1 MAFFRSA
8 PVRSAPFRS
17 APVSMASISLAS
29 VRLAPRRLAPRRSAA
44 EPGLTERDIFELDAA
59 GDLAPEI
66 TAVLLRLMQR
76 GLCVSLDLPGLITA
90 TGISPLEDVC
100 RYVECTGGVIP
111 ESPGSII
118 TLAVI
123 EEPINPVV
131 GQDYMVWL
139 ADLDGVTLIAEKI
152 SWSADQLELAGNGP
166 STVNAGRVKS
176 VELKFPQ
183 FDLTVSEFIDD
194 YNDVFLEGL
203 KNSRMRPLS
212 NVL

>member
-1 MAFFRSA
+1 
-8 PVRSAPFRS
+8 V
-17 APVSMASISLAS
+17 
-29 VRLAPRRLAPRRSAA
+29 
-44 EPGLTERDIFELDAA
+44 EL
-59 GDLAPEI
+59 
-66 TAVLLRLMQR
+66 
-76 GLCVSLDLPGLITA
+76 SLDLPGLITA

-100 RYVECTGGVIP
+100 RYVGCTGGVIH
-111 ESPGSII
+111 ESPGSVI

-123 EEPINPVV
+123 AEPINPVV
-131 GQDYMVWL
+131 DQDYMVWL

-176 VELKFPQ
+176 VGLKFPQ

>member
-8 PVRSAPFRS
+8 PVRSARVRS

-111 ESPGSII
+111 ESPGS
-118 TLAVI
+118 VI
-123 EEPINPVV
+123 PETPMKP
-131 GQDYMVWL
+131 QKK
-139 ADLDGVTLIAEKI
+139 TK
-152 SWSADQLELAGNGP
+152 
-166 STVNAGRVKS
+166 GR
-176 VELKFPQ
+176 
-183 FDLTVSEFIDD
+183 
-194 YNDVFLEGL
+194 
-203 KNSRMRPLS
+203 
-212 NVL
+212 